1 LPNRLHIFKSS
12 KFALDRGVWLIY
24 ALGFAEIAEPALIL
38 VTPSTLSLLCS
49 ELAADLADF

>member
-12 KFALDRGVWLIY
+12 KFAFDRGVWLIY